1 MNTIVKTFANK
12 FKIWEEKKSTQA
24 AASALGR
31 FRAVS
36 LKAAAL
42 GFAAVVVLSGC
53 GGEGGSSS
61 GNAASPAAT
70 TSAPGPTGSEGA
82 SNAST
87 ITIQDAKGTTEITG
101 IPQRVV
107 VMDYRYVEELVALG
121 IAPVGIAD
129 TAGYKK
135 YMDYNPALTDGAT
148 DVGKRSEP
156 NLEVITGLKPD
167 LIIGNVSFM
176 GDNYELLKDIAPTLA
191 FDPFPKG
198 GLNQLEEMEATF
210 RTVASIFDKQDEAD
224 QILKE
229 MDEHFAQA
237 KQKLSAH
244 GKDGSEFVLGLLM
257 NGNGNTSASIKLY
270 TDNAQAPQILQRLG
284 LKPAY
289 HSDEGAGD
297 GSVNTTVESLIDLQD
312 ADFIYMMMQGQ
323 EDVYESQFKDNAVW
337 KSLNFVK
344 ENRAYPME
352 KYIWM
357 FGGPTT
363 AKVFADTVVNA
374 LTNE

>member
-1 MNTIVKTFANK
+1 MD
-12 FKIWEEKKSTQA
+12 
-24 AASALGR
+24 
-31 FRAVS
+31 
-36 LKAAAL
+36 
-42 GFAAVVVLSGC
+42 
-53 GGEGGSSS
+53 
-61 GNAASPAAT
+61 AASPAVAACSARPLRRRFGRAALKASAAGLAVVILLAGCGENAT
-70 TSAPGPTGSEGA
+70 KSEGRA
-82 SNAST
+82 SPAASATSSSGANEGAAERT
-87 ITIQDAKGTTEITG
+87 IAIQDAKGSTEIAG
-101 IPQRVV
+101 IPERVV

-156 NLEVITGLKPD
+156 NLEVIAGLQPD

-176 GDNYELLKDIAPTLA
+176 GDNYELLKDIAPTIA
-191 FDPFPKG
+191 FDPFPEG

-210 RTVASIFDKQDEAD
+210 RTVAGIFDKQDEAER
-224 QILKE
+224 ILKE
-229 MDEHFAQA
+229 LDEHFAQL
-237 KQKLSAH
+237 KQTLIEH
-244 GKDGSEFVLGLLM
+244 GKDGTEFVLGLLM
-257 NGNGNTSASIKLY
+257 NGNGNTSAAIKLY

-284 LKPAY
+284 LKAAY
-289 HSDEGAGD
+289 RSEEGAGD
-297 GSVNTTVESLIDLQD
+297 GSVNTTVESLVALQE

-323 EDVYESQFKDNAVW
+323 EDVYEKQFKDNSVW
-337 KSLNFVK
+337 QSLTFTK
-344 ENRAYPME
+344 ENRAYRMD

-363 AKVFADTVVNA
+363 AKVFADTVVDA